1 MRAFLL
7 LVLTALL
14 APAAA
19 LAVDADGDGYDHTV
33 DCDDGDASVH
43 PGAGAGPGSC
53 TGANK
58 WCGGADLDR
67 TGEVDPLDLRYFEA
81 ARGCRTQVEW

>member
-43 PGAGAGPGSC
+43 PGAYE
-53 TGANK
+53 
-58 WCGGADLDR
+58 CGVTYALLLPFSWHGGRWQWHPRRDSN
-67 TGEVDPLDLRYFEA
+67 
-81 ARGCRTQVEW
+81 TQPSV